1 MAHRML
7 LYDIPDAYRPV
18 RDWLD
23 ELSNEDFLAHITMV
37 QKFGPVFSSCE
48 LLANDLWALRVPIG
62 YGNVANLVFLSLNT
76 RDFSLSTASYRSG
89 ARAARPKCASR
100 TSGDGTWNRNLGYGK
115 NSEIRGI

>member
-37 QKFGPVFSSCE
+37 QKFGPVFSGCE

-76 RDFSLSTASYRSG
+76 RDYLA
-89 ARAARPKCASR
+89 
-100 TSGDGTWNRNLGYGK
+100 LYGFISK
-115 NSEIRGI
+115 RGQSSEAEMGIANIRRRDLE